1 MINLKS
7 LLKKESKQKLNE
19 APAGEYARQVRNAV
33 KRLYDFVTVAPG
45 AEDPLMSI
53 DNDALAKLQRALN
66 DIEKV
71 LDPRQPFQLPDDNT
85 ISAMR
90 DLDKKPGE

>member
-19 APAGEYARQVRNAV
+19 APVGEYARQVRNAI
-33 KRLYDFVTVAPG
+33 KRLNDFVTVAPG
-45 AEDPLMSI
+45 VDDPLMSI
-53 DNDALAKLQRALN
+53 DNDVLSKIQIALS

-71 LDPRQPFQLPDDNT
+71 LDPRQPFQVPGSDT

>member
-7 LLKKESKQKLNE
+7 LLVKESKQKLNE
-19 APAGEYARQVRNAV
+19 EPAGLYASKVRNAV

-53 DNDALAKLQRALN
+53 SNDVLAKLQRDLD
-66 DIEKV
+66 DIEDV
-71 LDPRQPFQLPDDNT
+71 LNPRQEYQLPSSDT